1 MIDLRCGSWQTA
13 LADVD
18 SVDAVIC
25 DPPYSAKTH
34 AATND
39 IAGSFG
45 SDGTTKLL
53 NPIGYEPWV
62 TVKAN
67 LFVGHWAQRCTGW
80 MCIMTDDIL
89 APSIKQAYL
98 DAGLYAFA
106 PVPIIQKRPRLI
118 GDGPSSWTVWLMV
131 ARPRNREMATWGCLP
146 GAYFSHTEKNGGA
159 VVGAKPISL
168 MRSLVRDYSKPGNL
182 IADPFAGSGST
193 LLAAASEGRRAIGSE
208 MDPKTY
214 AYAKKRID
222 GGYTEQMFPV

>member
-18 SVDAVIC
+18 SVDLVLA

-34 AATND
+34 DATDQIVGDSAMPDRANRS
-39 IAGSFG
+39 A
-45 SDGTTKLL
+45 
-53 NPIGYEPWV
+53 IGYEPWSE
-62 TVKAN
+62 VKAN
-67 LFVGHWAQRCTGW
+67 LFVSHWAQRCNGW
-80 MCIMTDDIL
+80 MCIMTDDTL
-89 APSIKQAYL
+89 APAIKQAYL